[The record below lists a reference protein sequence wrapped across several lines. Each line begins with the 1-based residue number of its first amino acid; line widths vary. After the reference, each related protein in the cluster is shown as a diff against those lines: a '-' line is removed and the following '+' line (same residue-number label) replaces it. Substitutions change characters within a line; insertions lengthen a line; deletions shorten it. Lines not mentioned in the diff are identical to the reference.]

1 MRNYKALFAAA
12 ATTIMVAGG
21 GNNCRKTIFVCG
33 TKYVMCTWNVP
44 AIAEQQE
51 HLANINPS
59 SNKSFLGV
67 ERRSSN
73 WAESERRK
81 YTVHIPIRGDGQ
93 H

>member
-1 MRNYKALFAAA
+1 MGV
-12 ATTIMVAGG
+12 TIAEREFLYVAQ
-21 GNNCRKTIFVCG
+21 
-33 TKYVMCTWNVP
+33 KYVMCTWNVP

-59 SNKSFLGV
+59 SNRSFLGM
-67 ERRSSN
+67 ERISSN

-81 YTVHIPIRGDGQ
+81 YTVHIAIREDRK

>member
-1 MRNYKALFAAA
+1 MGV
-12 ATTIMVAGG
+12 TTAERQFLYVAQ
-21 GNNCRKTIFVCG
+21 
-33 TKYVMCTWNVP
+33 KYVMCTWNVP